1 MAFRSNKDLIEA
13 VFFFGRKGIT
23 KEMRYTEFEAVLDG
37 VVGMSGLASREVQ
50 AAYLRI
56 TPALEVHTVVLFL
69 IDFDDRGF
77 ADQDWN
83 IPLRHLAD
91 TAGPGPDLGRGPI
104 RLACRSQCSV
114 SWYQRELWEPRISDG
129 LNHFQLI
136 RDAVKRNKLGI
147 ITDDR
152 TLSAPRRVASSMR
165 EPPMVS
171 EQVDGLDNYEDDL
184 PVISDTVEP
193 EVFTGYSEEDLKAE
207 LAKQAKEFQEKL
219 AVLTKR
225 QKQRLQGLEE
235 QHKEEI
241 EQVKRAMR
249 NEAQTYRNRIQEL
262 EQQTNQGGVLFD
274 KLQSKFRKM
283 ERDHLVL
290 QEQAETQK
298 ERFDELKDEH
308 LDVLRTQQTTEAG
321 EHAKVVALKETLTEK
336 NAEIDDLNDRV
347 RKLTARSESLSE
359 QLAEMEQDNNDNEAF
374 FERLEGLELVFV
386 AYHPGAGHIS
396 MPARQLSDYLQRPLA
411 FAAQKC
417 GVTLEQYKAWLVHYD
432 NPECGECGVPVKR
445 VDQPTDFVPGTHNLC
460 SRHRVVSG
468 NVTAFRK
475 SS

>member
-13 VFFFGRKGIT
+13 IFFFGKKGIS

-37 VVGMSGLASREVQ
+37 VVGISGLASREVQ

-56 TPALEVHTVVLFL
+56 TPALEVHSVVLFL

-91 TAGPGPDLGRGPI
+91 TAGSGPDLGNGPI
-104 RLACRSQCSV
+104 RLSCRSQCSV
-114 SWYQRELWEPRISDG
+114 SWYQNELWEPRGRDG

-147 ITDDR
+147 ITDAP
-152 TLSAPRRVASSMR
+152 SAPI
-165 EPPMVS
+165 EPPVIK
-171 EQVDGLDNYEDDL
+171 EQVEDVGDFEDL

-193 EVFTGYSEEDLKAE
+193 PVLAGYSEDDLKAE
-207 LAKQAKEFQEKL
+207 LAKQAKEYQEKL
-219 AVLTKR
+219 AVLAQR
-225 QKQRLQGLEE
+225 QKQRLAGLEE
-235 QHKEEI
+235 QHKDEI

-262 EQQTNQGGVLFD
+262 EQQSNQNKVLFD
-274 KLQSKFRKM
+274 KVQSNYRKLEKSQVLLQDQVDTYKARY
-283 ERDHLVL
+283 
-290 QEQAETQK
+290 
-298 ERFDELKDEH
+298 DELKDEH
-308 LDVLRTQQTTEAG
+308 FELLRTQQTTEAG
-321 EHAKVVALKETLTEK
+321 EHAKVVALKEVLTEK
-336 NAEIDDLNDRV
+336 NIEIDELKDRL
-347 RKLTARSESLSE
+347 RQFEAEQDSLKE
-359 QLAEMEQDNNDNEAF
+359 QLVEMEQDAGDLDNF
-374 FERLEGLELVFV
+374 FGRLEGLELVFV

-396 MPARQLSDYLQRPLA
+396 MPARQLADYLERPLA

-432 NPECGECGVPVKR
+432 SPECEECGVPVKR
-445 VDQPTDFVPGTHNLC
+445 VDQPADFEAGTHNFC

-468 NVTAFRK
+468 NVAAFRK

>member
-23 KEMRYTEFEAVLDG
+23 KEMRYAEFEAVLDG
-37 VVGMSGLASREVQ
+37 VVGMSGLASREVN
-50 AAYLRI
+50 AAYIRI

-77 ADQDWN
+77 ADPDWN
-83 IPLRHLAD
+83 IPLRHLGD
-91 TAGPGPDLGRGPI
+91 SAGPGPDLGKGPI

-114 SWYQRELWEPRISDG
+114 SWYQRELWEPRGRDG
-129 LNHFQLI
+129 LDHFQLI
-136 RDAVKRNKLGI
+136 HDSVKRNKLGI
-147 ITDDR
+147 ITEQSRYPQAHPDEI
-152 TLSAPRRVASSMR
+152 PV
-165 EPPMVS
+165 VS
-171 EQVDGLDNYEDDL
+171 EQVDEAADFDEFDDL
-184 PVISDTVEP
+184 PIISDTVEP
-193 EVFTGYSEEDLKAE
+193 EILTGYSEEELKAE
-207 LAKQAKEFQEKL
+207 LAKQGKEYQQKL
-219 AVLTKR
+219 TILTKR

-262 EQQTNQGGVLFD
+262 EQQTNQSKVLFD
-274 KLQSKFRKM
+274 KLQSNFMKLEKS
-283 ERDHLVL
+283 HLLL
-290 QEQAETQK
+290 QEQTDTQK
-298 ERFDELKDEH
+298 ERYDELKDEH
-308 LDVLRTQQTTEAG
+308 LEVLRAQQTTAAG
-321 EHAKVVALKETLTEK
+321 EHSKVVALKEALTEK
-336 NAEIDDLNDRV
+336 NFEIDELNDQ
-347 RKLTARSESLSE
+347 LRSLASRNDMLAE
-359 QLAEMEQDNNDNEAF
+359 QLVEFEQNSNDHEAF
-374 FERLEGLELVFV
+374 FERLEGLDLVFV

-396 MPARQLSDYLQRPLA
+396 MPARQLSDYLERPLA

-417 GVTLEQYKAWLVHYD
+417 GVTLEQYKGWLLHYD

-445 VDQPTDFVPGTHNLC
+445 VDQPTDFETGTHNFC
-460 SRHRVVSG
+460 SRHRVVNG